1 MILAGHLLIDN
12 GAGRCTVSPGFVRV
26 DGEQIV
32 EVVTGEIPRQADIGG
47 EQTLI
52 SPGFI
57 DAHLHLPQ
65 FDMIGAHGIPLLSWL
80 SDITFPAELKWEDVN
95 VAREMTDRVVNQLL
109 SKGTTGICAYATVHH
124 EAARAAIEV
133 ATEAGLRGVI
143 GQVLMNREAPEALCR
158 PTNQLL
164 DEAARLGDLFPA
176 HQRMAA
182 AVTPRFAIACSDDLL
197 AGAGRLAREQGSM
210 VQSHLA
216 ETVSECELVERL
228 FDGRSYVDVYRQ
240 AGLLCDRAIFG
251 HGIHLDADDRASL
264 QNRLQL
270 TIEWFSVF
278 AITVYLL
285 QLSRF
290 VLDAAKAYGFDL
302 NTPVVL
308 GVLTP
313 TVLLVVGLTINAI
326 RRKYND

>member
-57 DAHLHLPQ
+57 NAHLHLPQ

-95 VAREMTDRVVNQLL
+95 VAREMTVRVVAQLL

-133 ATEAGLRGVI
+133 ATEAGLRRRDWPGV
-143 GQVLMNREAPEALCR
+143 
-158 PTNQLL
+158 
-164 DEAARLGDLFPA
+164 DEPRGAASAVSSHEPIVRRGSAARGFVSCAPA
-176 HQRMAA
+176 DG
-182 AVTPRFAIACSDDLL
+182 CSGY
-197 AGAGRLAREQGSM
+197 A
-210 VQSHLA
+210 
-216 ETVSECELVERL
+216 TVRD
-228 FDGRSYVDVYRQ
+228 FM
-240 AGLLCDRAIFG
+240 
-251 HGIHLDADDRASL
+251 
-264 QNRLQL
+264 
-270 TIEWFSVF
+270 
-278 AITVYLL
+278 
-285 QLSRF
+285 
-290 VLDAAKAYGFDL
+290 
-302 NTPVVL
+302 
-308 GVLTP
+308 
-313 TVLLVVGLTINAI
+313 
-326 RRKYND
+326 